1 MKYSKKEELRPG
13 IKKEQN
19 MNMVKGTARTRAMY
33 EIHGRNTL
41 NSRHGSQETDA
52 LGTDTQR
59 SLLSVF

>member
-19 MNMVKGTARTRAMY
+19 MSMVKGTVRTRAMY

-52 LGTDTQR
+52 LGTDT
-59 SLLSVF
+59 